1 MNNDIVNTWLLHQLY
16 RKAGRAADVVMVN
29 SSWTK
34 GHIEEL
40 WEGEQPSHLIYPPC
54 DVEPL
59 KQIQHKGKQK
69 QVFLYQA
76 KIPPFRHGYGT
87 LRGTEVTLN
96 HSPLHYCGALF
107 LVQYHKSGWWDDP
120 VHGYWRNTQIW
131 IIYIHM
137 FTHVSASCGTT
148 ILNRK

>member
-1 MNNDIVNTWLLHQLY
+1 MILSTLLHQLY

-69 QVFLYQA
+69 QVFLCQA
-76 KIPPFRHGYGT
+76 KIPPSRHMRRYETYDTKPLSLT
-87 LRGTEVTLN
+87 LLWC
-96 HSPLHYCGALF
+96 SLPSF
-107 LVQYHKSGWWDDP
+107 SKSGFDE
-120 VHGYWRNTQIW
+120 
-131 IIYIHM
+131 
-137 FTHVSASCGTT
+137 A
-148 ILNRK
+148 ILCIDIKVILKFG

>member
-1 MNNDIVNTWLLHQLY
+1 MILTTLLHQLY

-76 KIPPFRHGYGT
+76 KIPPSRHMRCYSAGYGNHTKPLSPT
-87 LRGTEVTLN
+87 LLWCSLPSIT
-96 HSPLHYCGALF
+96 
-107 LVQYHKSGWWDDP
+107 KSGFDE
-120 VHGYWRNTQIW
+120 
-131 IIYIHM
+131 M
-137 FTHVSASCGTT
+137 
-148 ILNRK
+148 ILCIDTEEILKFG